1 MTSRTRIPTAIYPIG
16 HTVSNEEG
24 ETAGQVMMKSGDGS
38 PISKQMIQDYPC
50 GDETGHYFISSPL
63 NVYSIGRS
71 GSVVLYVEGGCPNF
85 TWASDNAWATFS
97 SATTSV
103 RYNTIESTAAEG
115 QDTVVTVTDANG
127 LEVTINVPWNG
138 AASCCEDPPAF
149 SIQTIA
155 AELGPFPGEVV
166 VFLDGGCSPFTWT
179 ISGTGFTLDY
189 AATNSR
195 RNRVHNDG
203 AASCITV
210 AITVEDS
217 CGQIAEV
224 SISICVCATED
235 DVAYDTTNSDE
246 MIDQG
251 IVGTDATATIIVTD
265 GCGPFSWEVSG
276 TGFTLA
282 AASTTSRTNTLIA
295 DGTACGSATITV
307 TDTCEDSCT
316 GYVRCTTGQW
326 VLKSRGCVMS
336 GDGTLDEGSP
346 YCSACGYIW
355 EFTYIVG
362 NKKQTQM
369 TVRGWGYSGY
379 TDSNCIDTIHTT
391 LPQDTGWTYPE
402 DFPVDYSLCDNPGEC
417 DPYEMDQ
424 YYYTDAANW
433 MSYFE
438 WEC

>member
-1 MTSRTRIPTAIYPIG
+1 MVARTKIPTAIYPIG
-16 HTVSNEEG
+16 HTVSNEDG

-38 PISKQMIQDYPC
+38 PVSKQMIQDYPC
-50 GDETGHYFISSPL
+50 GDETGHYFISSPM
-63 NVYSIGRS
+63 NIYSIGRS

-85 TWASDNAWATFS
+85 TWASDNVWATFS

-155 AELGPFPGEVV
+155 AELGPFPGESV

-195 RNRVHNDG
+195 HNRVHGTIDG
-203 AASCITV
+203 NVTV
-210 AITVEDS
+210 TVEDS
-217 CGQIAEV
+217 CGQTDEV
-224 SISICVCATED
+224 SVVICNCDVED

-246 MIDQG
+246 TVDREG
-251 IVGTDATATIIVTD
+251 EATIIVID

-282 AASTTSRTNTLIA
+282 AASTDSRTNTLIA

-307 TDTCEDSCT
+307 TDNCGDSCT
-316 GYVRCTTGQW
+316 GYVRGTTGRWDQ
-326 VLKSRGCVMS
+326 KSYNCDLPGV
-336 GDGTLDEGSP
+336 GTETYQGEGRWN
-346 YCSACGYIW
+346 Y
-355 EFTYIVG
+355 ELIVG
-362 NKKQTQM
+362 YQKQTQR
-369 TVRGWGYSGY
+369 TDY
-379 TDSNCIDTIHTT
+379 TGTANYELCATHGCADGTDCLGSRVPCQNEPT
-391 LPQDTGWTYPE
+391 E
-402 DFPVDYSLCDNPGEC
+402 EFPDRSVCYRIV
-417 DPYEMDQ
+417 YTW
-424 YYYTDAANW
+424 YY
-433 MSYFE
+433 E